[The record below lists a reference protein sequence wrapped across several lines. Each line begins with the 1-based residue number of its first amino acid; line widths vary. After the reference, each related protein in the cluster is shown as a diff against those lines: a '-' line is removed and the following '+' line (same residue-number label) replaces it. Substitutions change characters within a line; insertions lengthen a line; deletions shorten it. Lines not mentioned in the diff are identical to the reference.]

1 MAESILGNEKMMFS
15 VDTKKRKND
24 DIQRFNFDQQKEVK
38 KTTSSISNKFAGS
51 TQSSCSMLERWSP
64 TNKLN
69 VEVADI
75 HPSVPLAIALLHI
88 ETDALLDSLRQS
100 ALTPQNFNELMKLS
114 PTSTFSTSESTFTG
128 MSLTES
134 SRPPE
139 VLIIS
144 TRNSSLEE
152 NDSSEVSVDS
162 DDGMSGEIH
171 MLKKV
176 TNDMLNT
183 DVEREYE
190 AFLQQN
196 AKEQDA
202 FLLFVRDLM
211 MVCEDVSFAII
222 HSILAKKLLHSEAVK
237 DVMQRL
243 RTRPRDTIA
252 FLYLSLSGASILV
265 KTAINCFGSTS
276 N

>member
-1 MAESILGNEKMMFS
+1 
-15 VDTKKRKND
+15 
-24 DIQRFNFDQQKEVK
+24 
-38 KTTSSISNKFAGS
+38 
-51 TQSSCSMLERWSP
+51 
-64 TNKLN
+64 
-69 VEVADI
+69 
-75 HPSVPLAIALLHI
+75 
-88 ETDALLDSLRQS
+88 
-100 ALTPQNFNELMKLS
+100 
-114 PTSTFSTSESTFTG
+114 
-128 MSLTES
+128 
-134 SRPPE
+134 
-139 VLIIS
+139 
-144 TRNSSLEE
+144 LEE

-171 MLKKV
+171 MLNKV

-190 AFLQQN
+190 AFLQQHVE
-196 AKEQDA
+196 EQDA

-211 MVCEDVSFAII
+211 MVCKDVSFAII

-237 DVMQRL
+237 NVVQRL